1 MNYLRELDR
10 INAIKQETYKNTIQ
24 TAKEELIKKDENKA
38 VEAMKDMTRQL
49 TEREVK
55 EKEDKDKVI
64 PDILIQI

>member
-1 MNYLRELDR
+1 LNYLRELDR